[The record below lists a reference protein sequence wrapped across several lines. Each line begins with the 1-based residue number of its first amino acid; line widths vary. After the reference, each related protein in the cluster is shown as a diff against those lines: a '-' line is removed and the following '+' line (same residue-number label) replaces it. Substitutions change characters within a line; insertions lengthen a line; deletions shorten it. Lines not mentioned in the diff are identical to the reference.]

1 MPDLKFPNLDAVP
14 EGLREAAK
22 QNGNEFVVSV
32 VPSGKLAE
40 FRDNNIELKRQV
52 ESLTGTVSAL
62 KPIIG
67 EDIEAFR
74 SKYSDLEAT
83 YQQVKD
89 GKLKG
94 TEAIAAEVANR
105 VKASQETFEGQLR
118 EAGTKLNTTTAE
130 RDQWKSKY
138 ERSVLH
144 QQITNAVVGKD
155 SIANPEALPDIL
167 SRAEQLFVVQPDGT
181 IVPKKG
187 DTILYGADGASPMS
201 PKEWLTKLV
210 AEAPYLGKASAG
222 GGANGN
228 RNSGDT
234 YGMPAADFA
243 KLSPPERIKRH
254 REAQAGKR

>member
-1 MPDLKFPNLDAVP
+1 MPDLKFPSLDAIP
-14 EGLREAAK
+14 EGLREVAK

-32 VPSGKLAE
+32 VPSNKLAE

-52 ESLTGTVSAL
+52 ETLTGTVAAI

-67 EDIEAFR
+67 DDIEAFKTR
-74 SKYSDLEAT
+74 YTEYEQT
-83 YQQVKD
+83 VQQVKD

-94 TEAIAAEVANR
+94 TEAIAAEVENR
-105 VKASQETFEGQLR
+105 VKAVRDDLTAQIKTG
-118 EAGTKLNTTTAE
+118 GTKLSEVSVE
-130 RDQWKSKY
+130 RDQWKTKY

-167 SRAEQLFVVQPDGT
+167 ARAEQLFVVEADGS

-187 DTILYGADGASPMS
+187 DTILYGSDGASPMS

-210 AEAPYLGKASAG
+210 SEAPYLGKASAG

-228 RNSGDT
+228 RNSGDQ
-234 YGMPAADFA
+234 YGMSGADFA
-243 KLSPPERIKRH
+243 KLSPGERIKRH